1 MIVYVIN
8 IENGTQLKK
17 NKMKAAIL
25 VYGMCTAFDIAVK
38 SWKFLNDID
47 CDVYFSTWNRHKKY
61 SEKLNYLSEFDVN
74 EEMIKKN
81 LSKVNLMISD
91 EKNYNFNTTIER
103 IVFHWKNC
111 LRMMDERNI
120 NYDIMILTRPENYI
134 NYEFNSLEFFN
145 KKEKDRIY
153 GLENIQIVG
162 LNRYF
167 VQDIFFTGDY
177 EVMYDLLST
186 MSTDVSDLHGKLA
199 EHIVF
204 KNLYVEP
211 IKNLGVMTLRPNCE
225 ELNNKP
231 YNMEILWNK
240 VQEWG

>member
-1 MIVYVIN
+1 
-8 IENGTQLKK
+8 
-17 NKMKAAIL
+17 MKAAVL

-47 CDVYFSTWNRHKKY
+47 CDVYFSTWGHHKKY

-74 EEMIKKN
+74 EEMISKN
-81 LSKVNLMISD
+81 IPNIKLLIND
-91 EKNYNFNTTIER
+91 EKNYNFNTTIEK
-103 IVFHWKNC
+103 IIFHWKNC
-111 LRMMDERNI
+111 LNMMDESKV

-134 NYEFNSLEFFN
+134 NYELNSLEFFD

-162 LNRYF
+162 LKKYF
-167 VQDIFFTGDY
+167 VQDIFFMGDY
-177 EVMYDLLST
+177 KVMYDLLST
-186 MSTDVSDLHGKLA
+186 ISIDISCLHQGLA
-199 EHIVF
+199 EHIIY

-211 IKNLGVMTLRPNCE
+211 IKNLGVMTLRPNCV
-225 ELNNKP
+225 ELINKP